1 MRVCRAVCRL
11 GDNAWRSF
19 TFSSALV
26 LLFRPSFCPNSCSIS
41 SFSHHRLV
49 CSLND
54 AYTAYD
60 SLLLASPLILV
71 STSGRLEIYRCLTL
85 IFVIMDP
92 DRRDSN
98 ETGSAGLAKAR
109 IRIPLDSDTHTDP
122 EHSHVSIHQMP
133 PNAMTVA
140 GDADHGSTLDPMD
153 TSLSL
158 SKSYEDLGMN
168 RALRTEKH
176 RGEEDDEQTSQGSM
190 PSGPDH
196 QGTPSREDTWRFSE
210 DLDPDAL
217 LEKAYRCIFDILKA
231 SRYKESF
238 ETTSNNLVLLQS
250 QLQQMLE
257 RHDLVNE
264 PQRYKLLIALAS
276 ISEELGRYEDSQM
289 IYESLCPL
297 STFQLRIMSDTENS
311 HKIQA
316 FVRGLQFLVRTERD
330 IYVAEEILKMLP
342 WVGYVFKTYQQRWES
357 LFTLIRALNYQRKY
371 QEASWQLRAF
381 RVLFPDHTLTP
392 GALDLQV
399 AISRSGEDLID
410 EANYHFVNAFVS
422 SSLENGPWHRQTL
435 EILLHFGKALGAWKH
450 HDASL
455 SILTESCKGFFYR
468 FGPLHPLSV
477 RAYEELRNSARFRS
491 CPIVLRH
498 LSSTKDSDIE
508 KRSIAYEHMHL
519 KSAVELIGLAGTVK
533 MHQTIE
539 IIGIHLTMDRPVYQ
553 RIEARRMLAHFK
565 FQTKDHQMALRKTL
579 DTLHDWTSE
588 GDFYREILKL
598 DTAIFAT
605 ITDVS
610 VAEETTLMIL
620 RNLEGYQLYHKDQAL
635 AIHRR
640 LTHLGLTHFT
650 QAKSIVAWIL
660 PSETGCLGRGSQA
673 SVDAVTIG
681 TVGYARKSIF
691 VHPKNQRSVREA
703 IQNEV
708 KNLKKLIHPHI
719 VKIFLTYEEKH
730 MFHIVMHPL
739 AECDLETFLERDE
752 THTWREGQL
761 GWKWIG
767 CLASTLAFIH
777 SKGVRHKDI
786 KPRNILV
793 SGERILFS
801 DFGSS
806 HAFQDDGDST
816 TEGPAFGHT
825 VRYCAPEVVV
835 EAMRN
840 RSADVFSLGCVF
852 TELILWTH
860 GYSVPHYHDHRATT
874 SNGMT
879 TSAYHATLDKVN
891 SIFLSDGVLAAPFKA
906 IIQPMIAKEPRE
918 RLTASEASKAI
929 SAYRLELNNGLDRE
943 CQECC
948 LNLWVEDDADVDF
961 STL

>member
-1 MRVCRAVCRL
+1 MDL
-11 GDNAWRSF
+11 DQHGSNDM
-19 TFSSALV
+19 SS
-26 LLFRPSFCPNSCSIS
+26 S
-41 SFSHHRLV
+41 
-49 CSLND
+49 
-54 AYTAYD
+54 
-60 SLLLASPLILV
+60 
-71 STSGRLEIYRCLTL
+71 
-85 IFVIMDP
+85 
-92 DRRDSN
+92 
-98 ETGSAGLAKAR
+98 GLAKAR
-109 IRIPLDSDTHTDP
+109 IRIPRNSATHTDP
-122 EHSHVSIHQMP
+122 EHSHVSIHQML
-133 PNAMTVA
+133 PNATTVA
-140 GDADHGSTLDPMD
+140 GDADHDSTLDPMD
-153 TSLSL
+153 TCLSL

-168 RALRTEKH
+168 CTLRTEKH
-176 RGEEDDEQTSQGSM
+176 RGEDDDEQTSQDFT
-190 PSGPDH
+190 PSVPDH
-196 QGTPSREDTWRFSE
+196 LGTPSREDIWRISE

-217 LEKAYRCIFDILKA
+217 LEKACSCILDIQKA
-231 SRYKESF
+231 SGYKETF

-250 QLQQMLE
+250 RLKQMLK
-257 RHDLVNE
+257 RHDRVNE
-264 PQRYKLLIALAS
+264 PRRYKLLIALAS
-276 ISEELGRYEDSQM
+276 IYEELGHYETSQT

-297 STFQLRIMSDTENS
+297 STFQLRIMSSTESS
-311 HKIQA
+311 HKMQA
-316 FVRGLQFLVRTERD
+316 FTHGLQFLVRTERD

-342 WVGYVFKTYQQRWES
+342 WVGHVFKTYRQRWKS
-357 LFTLIRALNYQRKY
+357 LFTLIRALNYQGKY

-381 RVLFPDHTLTP
+381 RVLFPDHSLTP
-392 GALDLQV
+392 GALDMQV

-410 EANYHFVNAFVS
+410 EANYHFVNALVS

-435 EILLHFGKALGAWKH
+435 EILLHFGKALGAWKC

-455 SILTESCKGFFYR
+455 NILTESCKGLFYR

-477 RAYEELRNSARFRS
+477 RAYKELRNSAKFRS

-519 KSAVELIGLAGTVK
+519 KSVIELIGLAGTVK

-539 IIGIHLTMDRPVYQ
+539 IIGIHLTRDRPVHQ
-553 RIEARRMLAHFK
+553 KIEARRMLAHFK
-565 FQTKDHQMALRKTL
+565 FQTKDPQMALRKTL
-579 DTLHDWTSE
+579 DTLQDLTSE
-588 GDFYREILKL
+588 GEFYREILIL

-620 RNLEGYQLYHKDQAL
+620 RNLEEYQLYHKDQGL

-640 LTHLGLTHFT
+640 LTYLGLTHFT
-650 QAKSIVAWIL
+650 QAKSIKAWIL

-691 VHPKNQRSVREA
+691 LNPRKQRSVRGA

-730 MFHIVMHPL
+730 MFHIVMCPL

-752 THTWREGQL
+752 PHTWRGGQL
-761 GWKWIG
+761 VWKWIG

-793 SGERILFS
+793 AGERIIFS

-806 HAFQDDGDST
+806 YAFQDDGDST

-825 VRYCAPEVVV
+825 VIYCAPEVVV
-835 EAMRN
+835 EAKRN

-860 GYSVPHYHDHRATT
+860 GHSVPYYHHQRATT
-874 SNGMT
+874 SHGMT
-879 TSAYHATLDKVN
+879 TSAYHATLDEVDSLFLRS
-891 SIFLSDGVLAAPFKA
+891 SILAAPYKA
-906 IIQPMIAKEPRE
+906 IIRPMIAREPRE

-929 SAYRLELNNGLDRE
+929 SAYRLELNDGFDRE

>member
-1 MRVCRAVCRL
+1 
-11 GDNAWRSF
+11 
-19 TFSSALV
+19 
-26 LLFRPSFCPNSCSIS
+26 
-41 SFSHHRLV
+41 
-49 CSLND
+49 
-54 AYTAYD
+54 
-60 SLLLASPLILV
+60 V
-71 STSGRLEIYRCLTL
+71 STPGRPEIYRCLTL
-85 IFVIMDP
+85 IFVITDL
-92 DRRDSN
+92 DQRDSN
-98 ETGSAGLAKAR
+98 EMSSAGLNKAR
-109 IRIPLDSDTHTDP
+109 IKILQDSATHTDP

-133 PNAMTVA
+133 PNAMIVA
-140 GDADHGSTLDPMD
+140 GDADHDSTLDPMD
-153 TSLSL
+153 TCLSL
-158 SKSYEDLGMN
+158 SKSYENLGTN
-168 RALRTEKH
+168 CTLRTEKH
-176 RGEEDDEQTSQGSM
+176 RGEEDDEQTFQDST
-190 PSGPDH
+190 PSVPDH
-196 QGTPSREDTWRFSE
+196 RGTPSREDTWRISE

-217 LEKAYRCIFDILKA
+217 IEKACSCILDIQKA
-231 SRYKESF
+231 SGYKETF

-250 QLQQMLE
+250 QLKQMLK
-257 RHDLVNE
+257 RHGLVNE
-264 PQRYKLLIALAS
+264 PRRYKLLIALAS
-276 ISEELGRYEDSQM
+276 IYEELGHYKTSQT

-297 STFQLRIMSDTENS
+297 STFQLRIMSSTESS
-311 HKIQA
+311 HKMQA
-316 FVRGLQFLVRTERD
+316 FNHGLQFLVRTERD

-342 WVGYVFKTYQQRWES
+342 WVGHVFKTYQQRWKS
-357 LFTLIRALNYQRKY
+357 LFTLIRALNYQGKY

-381 RVLFPDHTLTP
+381 RVLFLDHSLTP

-410 EANYHFVNAFVS
+410 EANYHFVNALVS

-435 EILLHFGKALGAWKH
+435 EILLHFGKALGAWKR
-450 HDASL
+450 HDESL
-455 SILTESCKGFFYR
+455 NILTESCKGFFYR

-508 KRSIAYEHMHL
+508 KRSIAYEHIHL
-519 KSAVELIGLAGTVK
+519 KSVFELIGLAGTVN

-539 IIGIHLTMDRPVYQ
+539 IIGIHLTRDRPVHQ
-553 RIEARRMLAHFK
+553 KIEARRMLAHFK
-565 FQTKDHQMALRKTL
+565 FQTKDPQMALRKTL
-579 DTLHDWTSE
+579 DTLQDLTSE
-588 GDFYREILKL
+588 GEFYREILIL

-620 RNLEGYQLYHKDQAL
+620 RNLEEYQLYHKDQGL

-640 LTHLGLTHFT
+640 LTYLGLTHFT
-650 QAKSIVAWIL
+650 QAKSIKAWIL

-691 VHPKNQRSVREA
+691 LNPRKQRSVRGA

-730 MFHIVMHPL
+730 MFHIVMRPL
-739 AECDLETFLERDE
+739 AECDLETLLERDE
-752 THTWREGQL
+752 PLTLRQGHL

-777 SKGVRHKDI
+777 SKGIRHKDI

-806 HAFQDDGDST
+806 HAFQDDGEST

-825 VRYCAPEVVV
+825 IIYCAPEIVV
-835 EAMRN
+835 EAKRN

-860 GYSVPHYHDHRATT
+860 GYSVPHYHDQRATT

-879 TSAYHATLDKVN
+879 TSAYHATLDKVD
-891 SIFLSDGVLAAPFKA
+891 SLFLGDGVLAAPFKA

-929 SAYRLELNNGLDRE
+929 SAYRRELNNPFSRE

-948 LNLWVEDDADVDF
+948 MKLWVEDDADVDF

>member
-1 MRVCRAVCRL
+1 L

-19 TFSSALV
+19 TFSPALI
-26 LLFRPSFCPNSCSIS
+26 LLFSLPSRPSFCPNSCGIS

-60 SLLLASPLILV
+60 SSLLASPLILV
-71 STSGRLEIYRCLTL
+71 LTPGRLEIYRCLTF
-85 IFVIMDP
+85 IFVIMDL
-92 DRRDSN
+92 DQHDSDDMS
-98 ETGSAGLAKAR
+98 SAELTKAR
-109 IRIPLDSDTHTDP
+109 IRVPLDSATDTDP
-122 EHSHVSIHQMP
+122 EHSHVSIHEMP

-140 GDADHGSTLDPMD
+140 GDADHDSTLDPMD
-153 TSLSL
+153 TGLSL

-168 RALRTEKH
+168 CALRTEKH
-176 RGEEDDEQTSQGSM
+176 RGEEDDEQTFQDFT
-190 PSGPDH
+190 PSVPYNR
-196 QGTPSREDTWRFSE
+196 GTPSREDTWRISE

-217 LEKAYRCIFDILKA
+217 LEKACSCILDIQKA
-231 SRYKESF
+231 SGYKETF
-238 ETTSNNLVLLQS
+238 ETTSKNLVLLQS
-250 QLQQMLE
+250 QLYQMLK
-257 RHDLVNE
+257 RQDLVNE
-264 PQRYKLLIALAS
+264 PRRYKLLIAVAS
-276 ISEELGRYEDSQM
+276 ISEELGRYETSQM

-297 STFQLRIMSDTENS
+297 STFQLRIMSDTENI

-316 FVRGLQFLVRTERD
+316 FVHGLQFLVRTERD

-342 WVGYVFKTYQQRWES
+342 WVGHVFKAYQQRWES
-357 LFTLIRALNYQRKY
+357 LFTLIRALNHQGKY

-381 RVLFPDHTLTP
+381 RVLFPDHSLTP

-410 EANYHFVNAFVS
+410 EANYHFVNALVS

-435 EILLHFGKALGAWKH
+435 EILLHFGKALGAWKR

-455 SILTESCKGFFYR
+455 NILTESCKGFFYR

-477 RAYEELRNSARFRS
+477 RAYKELRNSARFRS

-498 LSSTKDSDIE
+498 LSSTKDSGIE
-508 KRSIAYEHMHL
+508 KQSIAYEHMHL
-519 KSAVELIGLAGTVK
+519 RSVIELIGLVGTVR
-533 MHQTIE
+533 MQQTIE
-539 IIGIHLTMDRPVYQ
+539 IIGTHLTSDRPVHQ
-553 RIEARRMLAHFK
+553 KIEARRMLARFK
-565 FQTKDHQMALRKTL
+565 FQTKDPQMALRKTL
-579 DTLHDWTSE
+579 DTLHDLTSE
-588 GDFYREILKL
+588 GDFYRAILRL

-620 RNLEGYQLYHKDQAL
+620 RNLEGYQLYRKDQAL

-640 LTHLGLTHFT
+640 LTYLGLTHFT
-650 QAKSIVAWIL
+650 QAKSIVAWII

-691 VHPKNQRSVREA
+691 LNPRKQRSVMEA

-708 KNLKKLIHPHI
+708 KNLKELIHPHI
-719 VKIFLTYEEKH
+719 VQIFLTYEEKR
-730 MFHIVMHPL
+730 MFHIVMCPL

-752 THTWREGQL
+752 PHTSRQGQL
-761 GWKWIG
+761 GWKWIC
-767 CLASTLAFIH
+767 CLASTLAFIY
-777 SKGVRHKDI
+777 SRGFRHKDI

-825 VRYCAPEVVV
+825 VIYCAPEVVV
-835 EAMRN
+835 EAKRN

-852 TELILWTH
+852 AELIIWAH
-860 GYSVPHYHDHRATT
+860 GFSVPHYHEERKTT
-874 SNGMT
+874 SRGST
-879 TSAYHATLDKVN
+879 TSAYHATLDEVD
-891 SIFLSDGVLAAPFKA
+891 SIFLSDNILAAPYKA
-906 IIQPMIAKEPRE
+906 IVQPMIVKEPRK

-929 SAYRLELNNGLDRE
+929 SAYRLELNNSFSRE

-948 LNLWVEDDADVDF
+948 LELWVEDDADVDF